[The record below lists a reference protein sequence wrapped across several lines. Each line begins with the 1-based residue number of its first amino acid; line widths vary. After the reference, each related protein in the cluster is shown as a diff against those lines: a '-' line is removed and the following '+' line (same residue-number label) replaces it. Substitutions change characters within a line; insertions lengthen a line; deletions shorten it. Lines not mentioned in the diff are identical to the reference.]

1 MSLNKYNWF
10 SQNPEKSNQYCPYCG
25 REFSTF
31 GTRNDI
37 KKNTDKEHLIGRN
50 FVPKES
56 FKAHSETNFI
66 FRVCKTCNSRKSN
79 YERQISSVSLLNT
92 CGARSQNEQEKI
104 ITKAQHDNSGF
115 IKGKKV
121 IDSNVTLNA
130 ESKIWG
136 TTIITQFSGPPQV
149 QETTI
154 ANLAF
159 MHMQGLIGFAIL
171 SPNNRNNSIYLSK
184 KCFHFY
190 QSFSKDNWGSP
201 SLEFLRTLTLPWEPL
216 LIKTTAK
223 NNFKVYIKSNNEI
236 IFWLLEWNMYYRVC
250 GFIGNSI
257 ECSKIIDSI
266 PEEPYRYVGKDKD
279 GISLFLR
286 RSIPLSHN
294 SVDFIF
300 T

>member
-1 MSLNKYNWF
+1 M
-10 SQNPEKSNQYCPYCG
+10 
-25 REFSTF
+25 
-31 GTRNDI
+31 
-37 KKNTDKEHLIGRN
+37 
-50 FVPKES
+50 
-56 FKAHSETNFI
+56 
-66 FRVCKTCNSRKSN
+66 
-79 YERQISSVSLLNT
+79 NT

-279 GISLFLR
+279 GISLFYVVQFHYPIILLISFLHSFEDR
-286 RSIPLSHN
+286 RSLRNNLEAFYFQKNLFQSLVSFYEFCIFFPSICI
-294 SVDFIF
+294 FIQMDG
-300 T
+300 